1 MRKEVINLDPMKECQ
16 KLYLPNKT
24 IDESA
29 AIFLKFFILYS
40 MSQLITKISSTFQRL
55 KNLEIFHVW
64 SKLTIESLEQGLKY
78 VEINNND
85 TNGAVLVSLLLT
97 LNIFYTL
104 F

>member
-1 MRKEVINLDPMKECQ
+1 MKECQ

-64 SKLTIESLEQGLKY
+64 WKLTIESLEQGLKY
-78 VEINNND
+78 VEINNKD